1 MEKLTAKDN
10 PKIKETAYLSSN
22 KRERKRS
29 GLFVAEGL
37 RLCVDA
43 CQSGVEIVNAFF
55 TSSFLEK
62 HQKEAFEIQALS
74 ENCYEITEELA
85 KKISDTQTSQG
96 VFLVCKSIENKPC
109 DTGRVLILDGVSDPS
124 NVGAIA
130 RSAEA
135 FGIKGLILT
144 SGCADAFSPK
154 ALRASMG
161 AFFRIPTIENADILK
176 TVTDLKSK
184 GYTVF
189 GSVVT
194 GFDKTVFEC
203 EFSDKSAMVI
213 GNEAF
218 GISDEARKVC
228 DTLVTLPMKG
238 RAESLNASAAAAV
251 LLWEMTR

>member
-10 PKIKETAYLSSN
+10 PKIKETAHLSSN

-29 GLFVAEGL
+29 GLFVVEGL
-37 RLCVDA
+37 RLCLDA

-55 TSSFLEK
+55 TSQFINK
-62 HQKEAFEIQALS
+62 HEKEAFTIQSLAANS
-74 ENCYEITEELA
+74 YEITEELA
-85 KKISDTQTSQG
+85 KRLSDTETSQG
-96 VFLVCKSIENKPC
+96 VFLVCKQISATPVDEGKI
-109 DTGRVLILDGVSDPS
+109 LILDGVSDPS

-135 FGIKGLILT
+135 FGITNLILT
-144 SGCADAFSPK
+144 VGSADAFSPK

-161 AFFRIPTIENADILK
+161 AFFRIPTVENADIIQTVERLK
-176 TVTDLKSK
+176 GK
-184 GYTVF
+184 GYTVY
-189 GSVVT
+189 GSVVA

-203 EFSDKSAMVI
+203 DFSQKTAMVI

-218 GISDEARKVC
+218 GISDDARKVC

>member
-10 PKIKETAYLSSN
+10 SKIKEAAFLSSN
-22 KRERKRS
+22 KRERKRLS
-29 GLFVAEGL
+29 LFVAEGL
-37 RLCVDA
+37 RLCTDA
-43 CQSGVEIVNAFF
+43 CQSGAEIVTAFF
-55 TSSFLEK
+55 TEQFLKK
-62 HQKEAFEIQALS
+62 HRDEAFMMQSLA
-74 ENCYEITEELA
+74 ENSYEITEELS
-85 KKISDTQTSQG
+85 KKISDTETGQG
-96 VFLVCKSIENKPC
+96 VFLICKNVEKTLPEDKNI
-109 DTGRVLILDGVSDPS
+109 LILDGVGDPS

-135 FGIKGLILT
+135 FGIGGIVLTKG
-144 SGCADAFSPK
+144 SAEAFSPK
-154 ALRASMG
+154 SLRASMG
-161 AFFRIPTIENADILK
+161 AFFRIPVVENADICEISKTLK
-176 TVTDLKSK
+176 KS
-184 GYTVF
+184 GYTLY

-203 EFSDKSAMVI
+203 DFSKKSAMII

-218 GISDEARKVC
+218 GISDCAREVC